1 MVKQGIYD
9 EIVLCYLRDYFTG
22 SIEDMCSLWDKIRG
36 FQMESDKLEERILT
50 WSVFVRSHPKWEQEM
65 LESYIRQSGKEHVI
79 LAYLTYLAIGYFM
92 DGKPLSDQMFDYLDR
107 AWKQGWELDE
117 ICRFAMLKHLSTKP
131 QLSEEEEKEAHTLL
145 LAFTKQGL
153 RFAFYKDLP
162 EHLTEGF
169 QIGDRMFIEER
180 QRAEAK
186 VTIHYRTN
194 AEETWKSEPMRN
206 MYQGN
211 FCERVSA
218 VLRRE
223 NGVLPDLY
231 EPSGRGKNRGENRLH
246 DRRTKSRKDAVPA
259 SESDESSARGR
270 RFGKSRRSI
279 PKVSAAGGSGSELFC
294 TCG

>member
-1 MVKQGIYD
+1 
-9 EIVLCYLRDYFTG
+9 
-22 SIEDMCSLWDKIRG
+22 
-36 FQMESDKLEERILT
+36 
-50 WSVFVRSHPKWEQEM
+50 M

-92 DGKPLSDQMFDYLDR
+92 DGKPFSDQMFDYLDR

-117 ICRFAMLKHLSTKP
+117 ICHLAMLKHLSTKP

-206 MYQGN
+206 MYQGIFVKEFLLFYGEKMEYYLTFTN
-211 FCERVSA
+211 RQGEGKTEVKTVSMT
-218 VLRRE
+218 
-223 NGVLPDLY
+223 D
-231 EPSGRGKNRGENRLH
+231 EPKAGKTRYQLLNQM
-246 DRRTKSRKDAVPA
+246 KA
-259 SESDESSARGR
+259 AR
-270 RFGKSRRSI
+270 
-279 PKVSAAGGSGSELFC
+279 AAGDSEKAEEAFQKYLQQEALVRNCFALVDEKKQQED
-294 TCG
+294 TTWNRKI

>member
-1 MVKQGIYD
+1 
-9 EIVLCYLRDYFTG
+9 
-22 SIEDMCSLWDKIRG
+22 
-36 FQMESDKLEERILT
+36 
-50 WSVFVRSHPKWEQEM
+50 
-65 LESYIRQSGKEHVI
+65 
-79 LAYLTYLAIGYFM
+79 M

-194 AEETWKSEPMRN
+194 A
-206 MYQGN
+206 
-211 FCERVSA
+211 
-218 VLRRE
+218 
-223 NGVLPDLY
+223 
-231 EPSGRGKNRGENRLH
+231 
-246 DRRTKSRKDAVPA
+246 
-259 SESDESSARGR
+259 
-270 RFGKSRRSI
+270 
-279 PKVSAAGGSGSELFC
+279 
-294 TCG
+294 